1 MYTRQGRWKHSFK
14 HPVVEKEKEMFV
26 REIKSENFELNIF
39 ELKLARVL
47 KRKAVDLKK
56 ISF

>member
-1 MYTRQGRWKHSFK
+1 
-14 HPVVEKEKEMFV
+14 MFV
-26 REIKSENFELNIF
+26 REIKSENFELNICRIF